1 MPKQTHSIF
10 SKEYSSLVSE
20 LITEIKLFNPID
32 INTSINTIA
41 LWDTGAVISCI
52 APSVLK
58 KLNLN
63 PIDSITIE
71 VVNSTERCDLVL
83 VQVGLPNGLILPNI
97 KPAVCNFSPP
107 DVEFI
112 IGMDIIKL
120 GDFIISNSL
129 QKTLFSFITP
139 PLAKRIDF
147 KEV

>member
-32 INTSINTIA
+32 
-41 LWDTGAVISCI
+41 
-52 APSVLK
+52 
-58 KLNLN
+58 
-63 PIDSITIE
+63 SITIE

-83 VQVGLPNGLILPNI
+83 VQVGLPNGLIVPNI

-120 GDFIISNSL
+120 GDFIIE
-129 QKTLFSFITP
+129 LFDNFSY
-139 PLAKRIDF
+139 
-147 KEV
+147 